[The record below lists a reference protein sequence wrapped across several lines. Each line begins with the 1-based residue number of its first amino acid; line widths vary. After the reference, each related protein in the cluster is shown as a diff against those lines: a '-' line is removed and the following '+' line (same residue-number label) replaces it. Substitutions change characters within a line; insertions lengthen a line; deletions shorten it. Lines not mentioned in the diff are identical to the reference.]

1 MQTRIVRIG
10 NSQGVRL
17 PRPLLEI
24 AGLGPDI
31 VVRATPGRIIIES
44 ARGTRAGWSDAA
56 KAMHEAGDDTLMD
69 TASPSTFDDE
79 EWEWR

>member
-24 AGLGPDI
+24 AGLGEDV

-44 ARGTRAGWSDAA
+44 ARRPRAGWGDAA
-56 KAMHEAGDDTLMD
+56 KAMHAAGDDPLLD
-69 TASPSTFDDE
+69 TAPPSAFDDE